1 MKVSRPCGTYLARHP
16 HPALKRWAILGM
28 SFRDRGAVPDRGS
41 CCLWPGKNCL
51 IIVHSLAWDVR
62 TRRDPTSAR
71 GGLFAYVI
79 HWDRAYCRFPGVCC
93 TSRSPRVSRADTC
106 WLAIMRKGKSTATL
120 ALISV
125 AVAQAI
131 AAGAAHAGEA
141 TLTTEESGL
150 SVETPTRDCQLNRH
164 AIAPFLRL
172 SAAPGAP

>member
-1 MKVSRPCGTYLARHP
+1 
-16 HPALKRWAILGM
+16 
-28 SFRDRGAVPDRGS
+28 
-41 CCLWPGKNCL
+41 
-51 IIVHSLAWDVR
+51 
-62 TRRDPTSAR
+62 
-71 GGLFAYVI
+71 
-79 HWDRAYCRFPGVCC
+79 
-93 TSRSPRVSRADTC
+93 
-106 WLAIMRKGKSTATL
+106 MRKGKSTATL